1 MTDRRKRFTRWLIL
15 ASTVLALLWAGRVG
29 YLAYAVWSGIQT
41 LARSQAARS
50 TSGSQTSP
58 NDASNIRVLA
68 DAVHSLREDMAA
80 LRSETWPFAQA
91 LRLAEGLPVVG
102 PDLAAVAPLVDIACD
117 VTFAADETLAVFL
130 PAVEPPSSRSPLP
143 VLLDAVQSGRER
155 LIAAQ
160 AAARRALRNRAT
172 IPAGVSPALQRQVD
186 RLDTYLPL
194 LDEAL
199 TVSIALPDLLG
210 ADQARTYLLLA
221 QNRDELR
228 ATGGFISSVGVVTVD
243 QGAVTLKI
251 ENSYALDDFA
261 HRPYPLPP
269 QPLQT
274 YMGAQLWLFRDANW
288 AADFPG
294 SARAAAGLYRLGQ
307 GRSVD
312 GVIAFDQVALRY
324 LLAALGPIE
333 LPDGSGAVSADNVL
347 QFLQTQWTPE
357 RGDLSPDSR
366 VYDGGFMKGLGQA
379 LMNRAMADPFS
390 LDLGRLADAVQ
401 QSLDEKHVL
410 IYIPHPAISPLVE
423 SRGWDGAIRTGDQD
437 FLYVVDS
444 NVGFNKVN
452 AVLQRSIRYEVDLS
466 DLARPEADLT
476 VRYTLPGPQT
486 PCQQVNPNYGTG
498 GYTVETQ
505 GCYWNYL
512 RVMAPAGAVLRD
524 GTARPTPGE
533 WLWNG
538 QPDAGLVA
546 QTSGEAG
553 AVEFDQFFVV
563 PSGGAL
569 ETALSY
575 TLPAAIV
582 HDEGLSLTYCLR
594 LQKQPGTQAEPVWL
608 SISLPAGSQV
618 ISGELESGRVEGST
632 VMFEDL
638 ALETDRHVCVAF
650 SKP

>member
-1 MTDRRKRFTRWLIL
+1 MTDRRKRLTRWLIL

-50 TSGSQTSP
+50 TVGPQTRP
-58 NDASNIRVLA
+58 NDAANVRVLA
-68 DAVHSLREDMAA
+68 DTVHSLREDMAA
-80 LRSETWPFAQA
+80 LRSETWPFVQA
-91 LRLAEGLPVVG
+91 LRLAEGLPAVG

-117 VTFAADETLAVFL
+117 VTFAADETLVVFL
-130 PAVEPPSSRSPLP
+130 PAVYPLYPSSRSPLP
-143 VLLDAVQSGRER
+143 ALLDAAQSGRDR

-160 AAARRALRNRAT
+160 GAVRRALRNRAA
-172 IPAGVSPALQRQVD
+172 IPADVSPALQRQMD

-194 LDEAL
+194 LDQAL

-228 ATGGFISSVGVVTVD
+228 ATGGFISSVGIVTVD
-243 QGAVTLKI
+243 QGAVTLRI

-261 HRPYPLPP
+261 HHPYPLPP

-294 SARAAAGLYRLGQ
+294 SARAAAGLYGLGQ

-312 GVIAFDQVALRY
+312 GVIAFDQVALRN

-333 LPDGSGAVSADNVL
+333 LPDGSGTVNADNVL

-366 VYDGGFMKGLGQA
+366 VYGGGFMKGLGQA
-379 LMNRAMADPFS
+379 LMNRAMADPLS
-390 LDLGRLADAVQ
+390 LNLTGLADAVQ

-423 SRGWDGAIRTGDQD
+423 SQGWDGAIRTGDQD

-533 WLWNG
+533 
-538 QPDAGLVA
+538 
-546 QTSGEAG
+546 
-553 AVEFDQFFVV
+553 
-563 PSGGAL
+563 
-569 ETALSY
+569 
-575 TLPAAIV
+575 
-582 HDEGLSLTYCLR
+582 
-594 LQKQPGTQAEPVWL
+594 
-608 SISLPAGSQV
+608 
-618 ISGELESGRVEGST
+618 
-632 VMFEDL
+632 
-638 ALETDRHVCVAF
+638 
-650 SKP
+650 